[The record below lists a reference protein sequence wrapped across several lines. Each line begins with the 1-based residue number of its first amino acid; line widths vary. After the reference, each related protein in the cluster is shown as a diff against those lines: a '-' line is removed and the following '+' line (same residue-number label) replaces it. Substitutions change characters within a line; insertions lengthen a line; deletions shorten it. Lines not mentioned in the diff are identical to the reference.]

1 MLSTTASAYTGTSPD
16 LAPDLGAL
24 VGSRICHD
32 LISPLGA
39 IGNGVELIALSGM
52 DDTPEMALIAES
64 VENANARIRFF
75 RVAFGAAEVEQ
86 TIGAQ
91 EVAAIVEGL
100 GRTGRHQIDW
110 AAGGGPRVEVKLVFL
125 VVLCVSSAMPWGGTI
140 HVRRTGDSWQVSGT
154 ADRLKIDQAL
164 WDALGQPGAPLAV
177 SSAEVE
183 FPLARATAARIG
195 RTLSVETGGAEVAVS
210 F

>member
-1 MLSTTASAYTGTSPD
+1 MLSTTASACPGTSAD

-52 DDTPEMALIAES
+52 DETPEMALIAES

-75 RVAFGAAEVEQ
+75 RVAFGAAEIEQ
-86 TIGAQ
+86 TIGAP

-100 GRTGRHQIDW
+100 GRTGRHRIDW
-110 AAGGGPRVEVKLVFL
+110 AAPGGPRVEVKLVFL
-125 VVLCVSSAMPWGGTI
+125 VILCVASAMPWGGTI
-140 HVRRTGDSWQVSGT
+140 HVRRSGDSWQVSGT
-154 ADRLKIDQAL
+154 ADRVRVDPAL
-164 WDALGQPGAPLAV
+164 WEALGRPDAPIAV

-195 RTLSVETGGAEVAVS
+195 RALAVQTGAASVAVS

>member
-1 MLSTTASAYTGTSPD
+1 MLSTTASACPGTVAD
-16 LAPDLGAL
+16 QTPDLGAL

-91 EVAAIVEGL
+91 EILATLEGL
-100 GRTGRHQIDW
+100 GRTGRHRIDW
-110 AAGGGPRVEVKLVFL
+110 TAAGGPRIEVKLVFL
-125 VVLCVSSAMPWGGTI
+125 ALLCVASAMPWGGTI
-140 HVRRTGDSWQVSGT
+140 TVRQSGEDWCVTGT
-154 ADRLKIDQAL
+154 ADRIKLDRAV
-164 WDALGQPGAPLAV
+164 WDALGHPDAPFTV

-195 RTLSVETGGAEVAVS
+195 RSLRVDTGATEISLS